1 MANTKISYK
10 WTNNYD
16 ENEPNNGFG
25 CEAEYIITDGVY
37 DFEDFLADSDVIFNE
52 ENGVYFVLDED
63 FERTGEAYIVI
74 STEETDEDLVW

>member
-1 MANTKISYK
+1 MANTKINYK

-25 CEAEYIITDGVY
+25 CETEYIVTDGVY

-74 STEETDEDLVW
+74 STEETDEGLG

>member
-1 MANTKISYK
+1 MANTKINYK

-25 CEAEYIITDGVY
+25 CETEYIVTDGVY

-74 STEETDEDLVW
+74 STEETDEDLG

>member
-25 CEAEYIITDGVY
+25 CETEYIVTDGVY

-63 FERTGEAYIVI
+63 FERTGEAYMVI
-74 STEETDEDLVW
+74 STEETDEDLG